1 MIVHDF
7 LEEAAQKNALL
18 MINPYTKLLLGLGSI
33 ILVLFSPNLIVPL
46 IMTVTLS
53 AITVFLAKINPLF
66 YLKLL
71 SIPFGFA
78 FLSVLVILLISGGEG
93 ELWSYNLFSVL
104 PLSITTDSIA
114 KGLLVFF
121 RVMGGMC
128 ALFFISLTTPM
139 TDLFG
144 VMKKSKIPDL
154 FIDLSMIIYRF
165 IFIFM
170 GKAHQVHHAQVMRL
184 GYSKPKEAVRS
195 YSMLFGS
202 IFITSWDAGE
212 HFVNAMDCRC
222 YNGKFAKMIQYNPI
236 EKRTLSLVILYLS
249 GITAL
254 ILITGTLSISG

>member
-1 MIVHDF
+1 MFVHDF

-18 MINPYTKLLLGLGSI
+18 MINPFTKLLLGLGSI
-33 ILVLFSPNLIVPL
+33 ILTLFSPNFISPL
-46 IMTVTLS
+46 ILTISLS
-53 AITVFLAKINPLF
+53 VIIIYLAKIKPLF
-66 YLKLL
+66 YLRLL
-71 SIPFGFA
+71 TIPLSFA
-78 FLSVLVILLISGGEG
+78 ILSVLVIVLISGGE
-93 ELWSYNLFSVL
+93 EKLWSYNLFSIL
-104 PLSITTDSIA
+104 PLSITSESIQ

-121 RVMGGMC
+121 RVMAGMC

-144 VMKKSKIPDL
+144 VMKKFKIPDL

-170 GKAHQVHHAQVMRL
+170 GKAHQIHHAQLMRL
-184 GYSKPKEAVRS
+184 GYSRPKEALRS

-212 HFVNAMDCRC
+212 HFINAMDCRC
-222 YNGKFAKMIQYNPI
+222 YNGKFAKYLDYNPI
-236 EKRTLSLVILYLS
+236 EKSSFGYVFLFLL

-254 ILITGTLSISG
+254 IVVTNSFSL